1 MTSPFRWEVRGDKDI
16 VLGFGT
22 LPERMV
28 NRLEVVIRR
37 HIEAIKNAA
46 QAKVSGGVLKL
57 RTGALR
63 DALGRG
69 TSVSRSDT
77 RIVGKVGLAGAD
89 AKTAIA
95 GGAQEYGA
103 TIAAHIVRAVNT
115 SKLRFTIDGKFFF
128 AKQVLIQETKIPEHS
143 FLRSSLREQAPLFA
157 RDVVTVVGT
166 LGVEG

>member
-89 AKTAIA
+89 AKPPSPAARRSTARPS
-95 GGAQEYGA
+95 Q
-103 TIAAHIVRAVNT
+103 RT
-115 SKLRFTIDGKFFF
+115 SC
-128 AKQVLIQETKIPEHS
+128 
-143 FLRSSLREQAPLFA
+143 A
-157 RDVVTVVGT
+157 R
-166 LGVEG
+166 